1 MKKEIELIKKEVEA
15 LFTEIGLSTSA
26 VVESREE
33 VFHITVDTQDNALVI
48 GKHGNTLAA
57 LEHLIMLIVANKL
70 GEFKRVMLEV
80 GGYRQEREQ
89 YLLELA
95 DRLKSEVI
103 ETGSE
108 KSIRGLKPWERRL
121 VHMTLAEDGTV
132 ATESTGEDR
141 DRILVIKKK

>member
-1 MKKEIELIKKEVEA
+1 MKKEIGLIKKEVEA
-15 LFTEIGLSTSA
+15 LFAEIGLPTSA
-26 VVESREE
+26 VVEAREE

-95 DRLKSEVI
+95 DRLKSEVT
-103 ETGSE
+103 ETGVE

-121 VHMTLAEDGTV
+121 VHMTLAEDGSV
-132 ATESTGEDR
+132 ETESTGEDR